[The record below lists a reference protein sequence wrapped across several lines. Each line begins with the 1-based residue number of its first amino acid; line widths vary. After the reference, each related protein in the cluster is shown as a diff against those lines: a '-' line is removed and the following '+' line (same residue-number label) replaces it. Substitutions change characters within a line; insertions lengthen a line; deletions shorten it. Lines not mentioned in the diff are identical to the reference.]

1 MSAVAWVI
9 TKPLIPVVAREES
22 GWLASALV
30 LSETWLFCH
39 SRKMFFWVK

>member
-30 LSETWLFCH
+30 LSETWLFA